1 MKLSQIG
8 ELSLLERIK
17 KDFEKKSRNVIVG
30 IGDDSA
36 VVKPENKNLLV
47 TSDMM
52 VEGVHFTLSL

>member
-8 ELSLLERIK
+8 ELSLLERIR
-17 KDFEKKSRNVIVG
+17 KDFEKKSGNLIVG